1 MTSRRTLA
9 AKLKTPRKIIPE
21 ALEKPYRIAGE
32 VFQLSCS
39 NVTGLLYQRQE
50 PRGKVI
56 WAILVGNMGHIGQ

>member
-1 MTSRRTLA
+1 MTSRRNFA

-39 NVTGLLYQRQE
+39 NVTGLL
-50 PRGKVI
+50 
-56 WAILVGNMGHIGQ
+56 